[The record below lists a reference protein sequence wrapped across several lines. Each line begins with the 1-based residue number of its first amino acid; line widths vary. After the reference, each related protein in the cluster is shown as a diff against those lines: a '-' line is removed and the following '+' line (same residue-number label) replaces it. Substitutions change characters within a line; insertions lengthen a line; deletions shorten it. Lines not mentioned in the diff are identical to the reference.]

1 MHKQRV
7 DRNNLLSGARQD
19 RHAQHADSPLSFLA
33 RSLRLS
39 HLLLIVTHSAF
50 MYIQRQQKLSVVVTV
65 RQTVTEQ
72 DRFNPR
78 IKHDDENI

>member
-1 MHKQRV
+1 
-7 DRNNLLSGARQD
+7 
-19 RHAQHADSPLSFLA
+19 
-33 RSLRLS
+33 
-39 HLLLIVTHSAF
+39 